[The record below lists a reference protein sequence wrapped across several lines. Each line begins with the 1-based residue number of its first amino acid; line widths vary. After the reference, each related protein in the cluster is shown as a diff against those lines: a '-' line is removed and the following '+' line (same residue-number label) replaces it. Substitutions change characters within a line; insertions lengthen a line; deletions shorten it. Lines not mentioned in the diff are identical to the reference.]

1 MSTHPAPPEHA
12 STTRHLPARIAPT
25 DLAAS
30 SGAPTVLLERTL
42 RHLRHLLGVRLMLAF
57 LLVLTSLVTL
67 TAGSGYAV
75 PAAGRATG
83 ELSPPGTWT
92 WPIQPPPLDPA
103 DAVVRGFD
111 PPPAPWAAGHR
122 GVDIATA
129 AGAGVHAAG
138 SGEVTFAGVVVD
150 RPLVVVEHPGGL
162 RTTYEPVRP
171 DVQAGDVVGVG
182 ELIGTLAA
190 GGHCS
195 GCLHWGLRN
204 AAGVYL
210 DPMQLLTPVQ
220 IRLYPVR

>member
-1 MSTHPAPPEHA
+1 MV
-12 STTRHLPARIAPT
+12 
-25 DLAAS
+25 
-30 SGAPTVLLERTL
+30 TVN
-42 RHLRHLLGVRLMLAF
+42 AD
-57 LLVLTSLVTL
+57 
-67 TAGSGYAV
+67 SGYAV
-75 PAAGRATG
+75 PATDRVTS

-92 WPIQPPPLDPA
+92 WPLVPPPPDRA
-103 DAVVRGFD
+103 DTIVNGFE

-122 GVDIATA
+122 GVDIAA
-129 AGAGVHAAG
+129 ATGTRVHAAG

-150 RPLVVVEHPGGL
+150 RPLVVIEHPGGL

-171 DVQAGDVVGVG
+171 EVQAGDLVGVG
-182 ELIGTLAA
+182 EPIGSLAT